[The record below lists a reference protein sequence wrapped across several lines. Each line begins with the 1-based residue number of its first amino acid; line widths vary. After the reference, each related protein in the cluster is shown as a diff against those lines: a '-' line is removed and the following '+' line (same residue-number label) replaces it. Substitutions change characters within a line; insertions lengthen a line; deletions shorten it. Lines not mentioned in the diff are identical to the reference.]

1 MESDSLHE
9 HDKSW
14 KAFFITTLFILCT
27 ANVYAQSSDTIF
39 SRYFRYAQNFAD
51 AYPREKVSLHLDN
64 ASYYL
69 GDTIWFK
76 AYVVTAEQNLP
87 TTISKPLYVE
97 LLDQLGNVVE
107 RQIIQLTDGEG
118 TGQIILNNTF
128 FTGYYEMRAYTK
140 WMLAFDNPS
149 CFSRVLPVYR
159 KRLSDEETPRSIAT
173 YRMDASMKQRPK
185 DKEKKFTVR
194 FFPEGGQLVKG
205 ISSIVA
211 FEATSRDKGAADVE
225 GTVVLPSG
233 EELAHIRSLHDGMG
247 YFEYKPEEKAGVAKI
262 DYEGSTYQF
271 DLPEALP
278 QGYVLRIDNRREM
291 LDITVA
297 RSSQAMKDTLAVFVS
312 SQGRPYKCMTLDF
325 EDELNCQFRIST
337 KELPPGVQQISLVNL
352 KGETL
357 CERFCYV
364 MPRSSMLLA
373 CKTDHALYRP
383 FEPVTCRIKVRDHL
397 NRPVQANLSVSIR
410 NGVESDFR
418 EYDHSIYTDL
428 LLVSDLKGYIHQ
440 PGFYFENQSAERFKM
455 LDVLLLVRGWRKYDL
470 SRLIGKR
477 PFLPRYLPETSLTL
491 YGQVESYFGKA
502 LRNVGVSILARRDS
516 VSIAGMTKT
525 DSLGYFSAPVDGFSG
540 SMDALIQTRN
550 EGKKWNK
557 QAVVKLFRNFE
568 PSLRKLDYYEL
579 NPEWKE
585 TGDLKQL
592 LDTLDIAY
600 KDSVFGPDHHLL
612 DEVVVNAKRL
622 NLLLKQT
629 ERFEKEILGYYN
641 ITQVVDKMRD
651 KGEAVYNLP
660 MLLKELNPNF
670 RLSDSL
676 SLHYNNSRV
685 LFIVNGGVL
694 SYGKTDYVLD
704 KDVDAIKSIML
715 YYDQAGG
722 ESVFV
727 MNKQSNRVTK
737 FTANNFWSGRWQ
749 DGDLS
754 ELPLQDA
761 IGADSGP
768 DALWGEKDRKT
779 MKKGPLQKS
788 SVVVCSITTIDDW
801 DPNKTYKARRGIRH
815 TYIQGYNEP
824 LEFYSPAYPDGAPLY
839 TEDSRRTL
847 YWNPNVKTNEKGEA
861 VIRCYNSDNSAPL
874 IINVETLYKG
884 SPSSLN
890 IYSIDYS
897 YKVLLKRKKGVVF
910 LAANVCKSFMN
921 DSLRFLNDFYNVKST
936 LIRIFAVD
944 NNEIN

>member
-754 ELPLQDA
+754 DLSLQDA

-779 MKKGPLQKS
+779 MKKCPLQKS

-847 YWNPNVKTNEKGEA
+847 YWNPNVKTNKKGEV
-861 VIRCYNSDNSAPL
+861 VIQCYNSDNSAPL

-890 IYSIDYS
+890 IYSIDY
-897 YKVLLKRKKGVVF
+897 
-910 LAANVCKSFMN
+910 
-921 DSLRFLNDFYNVKST
+921 
-936 LIRIFAVD
+936 
-944 NNEIN
+944 

>member
-51 AYPREKVSLHLDN
+51 SYPREKVSLHLDN

-247 YFEYKPEEKAGVAKI
+247 YFEYKPEQKAGVAKI

-502 LRNVGVSILARRDS
+502 LRNVGVSILARRGS

-754 ELPLQDA
+754 DLSLQDA

-824 LEFYSPAYPDGAPLY
+824 LEFYSPAYPNGAPLY

-890 IYSIDYS
+890 IYSIDY
-897 YKVLLKRKKGVVF
+897 
-910 LAANVCKSFMN
+910 
-921 DSLRFLNDFYNVKST
+921 
-936 LIRIFAVD
+936 
-944 NNEIN
+944 

>member
-107 RQIIQLTDGEG
+107 RQIIQLTDREG

-754 ELPLQDA
+754 DLSLQDA

-847 YWNPNVKTNEKGEA
+847 YWNPNVKTNKKGEV
-861 VIRCYNSDNSAPL
+861 VIQCYNSDNSAPL

-890 IYSIDYS
+890 IYSIDY
-897 YKVLLKRKKGVVF
+897 
-910 LAANVCKSFMN
+910 
-921 DSLRFLNDFYNVKST
+921 
-936 LIRIFAVD
+936 
-944 NNEIN
+944 

>member
-27 ANVYAQSSDTIF
+27 VNAYAQSSDTIF

-51 AYPREKVSLHLDN
+51 SYPREKVSLHLDN

-373 CKTDHALYRP
+373 CKTDHALYRS

-754 ELPLQDA
+754 DLSLQDA

-824 LEFYSPAYPDGAPLY
+824 LEFYSPAYPNGAPLY

-890 IYSIDYS
+890 IYSIDY
-897 YKVLLKRKKGVVF
+897 
-910 LAANVCKSFMN
+910 
-921 DSLRFLNDFYNVKST
+921 
-936 LIRIFAVD
+936 
-944 NNEIN
+944 

>member
-14 KAFFITTLFILCT
+14 KAFFITTMFILCT

-51 AYPREKVSLHLDN
+51 SYPREKVSLHLDN

-890 IYSIDYS
+890 IYSIDY
-897 YKVLLKRKKGVVF
+897 
-910 LAANVCKSFMN
+910 
-921 DSLRFLNDFYNVKST
+921 
-936 LIRIFAVD
+936 
-944 NNEIN
+944 

>member
-51 AYPREKVSLHLDN
+51 SYPREKVSLHLDN

-592 LDTLDIAY
+592 LDTLDIPY
-600 KDSVFGPDHHLL
+600 KDSVFGPDYHLL

-754 ELPLQDA
+754 DLPLQDA

-779 MKKGPLQKS
+779 MKKSPLQKS

-824 LEFYSPAYPDGAPLY
+824 LEFYSPAYPDGTPLY

-890 IYSIDYS
+890 IYSIDY
-897 YKVLLKRKKGVVF
+897 
-910 LAANVCKSFMN
+910 
-921 DSLRFLNDFYNVKST
+921 
-936 LIRIFAVD
+936 
-944 NNEIN
+944 

>member
-27 ANVYAQSSDTIF
+27 VNAYAQSSDTIF

-51 AYPREKVSLHLDN
+51 SYPREKVSLHLDN

-278 QGYVLRIDNRREM
+278 QEYVLRIDNRREM

-585 TGDLKQL
+585 AGDLKQL

-754 ELPLQDA
+754 DLSLQDA

-847 YWNPNVKTNEKGEA
+847 YWNPNVKTNKKGEV
-861 VIRCYNSDNSAPL
+861 VIQCYNSDNSAPL

-890 IYSIDYS
+890 IYSIDY
-897 YKVLLKRKKGVVF
+897 
-910 LAANVCKSFMN
+910 
-921 DSLRFLNDFYNVKST
+921 
-936 LIRIFAVD
+936 
-944 NNEIN
+944 

>member
-27 ANVYAQSSDTIF
+27 VNAYAQSSDTIF

-291 LDITVA
+291 LDITVT

-477 PFLPRYLPETSLTL
+477 PFLPWYLPETSLTL

-779 MKKGPLQKS
+779 MKKSPLQKS

-890 IYSIDYS
+890 IYSIDY
-897 YKVLLKRKKGVVF
+897 
-910 LAANVCKSFMN
+910 
-921 DSLRFLNDFYNVKST
+921 
-936 LIRIFAVD
+936 
-944 NNEIN
+944 

>member
-861 VIRCYNSDNSAPL
+861 VVIRCYNSDNSAPL

-890 IYSIDYS
+890 IYSIDY
-897 YKVLLKRKKGVVF
+897 
-910 LAANVCKSFMN
+910 
-921 DSLRFLNDFYNVKST
+921 
-936 LIRIFAVD
+936 
-944 NNEIN
+944 

>member
-39 SRYFRYAQNFAD
+39 SRYFCYAQNFAD
-51 AYPREKVSLHLDN
+51 SYPREKVSLHLDN

-291 LDITVA
+291 LDITVT

-754 ELPLQDA
+754 DLSLQDA

-824 LEFYSPAYPDGAPLY
+824 LEFYSPAYPNGAPLY

-890 IYSIDYS
+890 IYSIDY
-897 YKVLLKRKKGVVF
+897 
-910 LAANVCKSFMN
+910 
-921 DSLRFLNDFYNVKST
+921 
-936 LIRIFAVD
+936 
-944 NNEIN
+944 

>member
-9 HDKSW
+9 YDKSW

-27 ANVYAQSSDTIF
+27 VNAYAQSSDTIF

-890 IYSIDYS
+890 IYSIDY
-897 YKVLLKRKKGVVF
+897 
-910 LAANVCKSFMN
+910 
-921 DSLRFLNDFYNVKST
+921 
-936 LIRIFAVD
+936 
-944 NNEIN
+944 

>member
-27 ANVYAQSSDTIF
+27 VNAYAQSSDTIF

-51 AYPREKVSLHLDN
+51 SYPREKVSLHLDN

-418 EYDHSIYTDL
+418 EYDHSIYTDF

-585 TGDLKQL
+585 AGDLKQL

-754 ELPLQDA
+754 DLSLQDA

-824 LEFYSPAYPDGAPLY
+824 LEFYSPAYPNGAPLY

-890 IYSIDYS
+890 IYSIDY
-897 YKVLLKRKKGVVF
+897 
-910 LAANVCKSFMN
+910 
-921 DSLRFLNDFYNVKST
+921 
-936 LIRIFAVD
+936 
-944 NNEIN
+944 

>member
-51 AYPREKVSLHLDN
+51 SYPREKVSLHLDN

-516 VSIAGMTKT
+516 VSIAGMTKA
-525 DSLGYFSAPVDGFSG
+525 DSLGYFSVPVDGFSG

-839 TEDSRRTL
+839 TEDSRCTL

-890 IYSIDYS
+890 IYSIDY
-897 YKVLLKRKKGVVF
+897 
-910 LAANVCKSFMN
+910 
-921 DSLRFLNDFYNVKST
+921 
-936 LIRIFAVD
+936 
-944 NNEIN
+944 

>member
-27 ANVYAQSSDTIF
+27 VNAYAQSSDTIF

-51 AYPREKVSLHLDN
+51 SYPREKVSLHLDN

-247 YFEYKPEEKAGVAKI
+247 YFEYKPEEKAGMAKI

-754 ELPLQDA
+754 DLSLQDA

-824 LEFYSPAYPDGAPLY
+824 LEFYSPAYPNGAPLY

-890 IYSIDYS
+890 IYSIDY
-897 YKVLLKRKKGVVF
+897 
-910 LAANVCKSFMN
+910 
-921 DSLRFLNDFYNVKST
+921 
-936 LIRIFAVD
+936 
-944 NNEIN
+944 

>member
-1 MESDSLHE
+1 MLCRNILYIITLLCLFVVDSYAESP
-9 HDKSW
+9 
-14 KAFFITTLFILCT
+14 
-27 ANVYAQSSDTIF
+27 DTIF
-39 SRYFRYAQNFAD
+39 ARYFRYAQKFAD
-51 AYPREKVSLHLDN
+51 TYPREKVSLHFDN

-76 AYVVTAEQNLP
+76 AYAVTAEHNLP

-97 LLDQLGNVVE
+97 LLDQLGNVAE

-118 TGQIILNNTF
+118 CGQIILNNTF
-128 FTGYYEMRAYTK
+128 FTGYYEVRAYTK

-149 CFSRVLPVYR
+149 YFSRILPVYR

-173 YRMDASMKQRPK
+173 YRMDASMKQRPN
-185 DKEKKFTVR
+185 DKTKKFTVR
-194 FFPEGGQLVKG
+194 FFPEGGQLVRG

-211 FEATSRDKGAADVE
+211 FEAASRDKGAVDIE
-225 GTVVLPSG
+225 GTVMSPNG

-247 YFEYKPEEKAGVAKI
+247 YFEYKPGEKAGIAEI
-262 DYEGSTYQF
+262 DYEGSTYRF
-271 DLPEALP
+271 ELPEALP
-278 QGYVLRIDNRREM
+278 QGYALRVDNRQEM
-291 LDITVA
+291 LNIIVS
-297 RSSQAMKDTLAVFVS
+297 RSSLVMEDTLAVFVS
-312 SQGRPYKCMTLDF
+312 SQGRPYKCVVLNF
-325 EDELNCQFRIST
+325 EGQLNCQFRVSA
-337 KELPPGVQQISLVNL
+337 KELPEGVQQVSLVNL
-352 KGETL
+352 RGETL

-383 FEPVTCRIKVRDHL
+383 FEPVTCRIKVRDRL
-397 NRPVQANLSVSIR
+397 NRPVQARLSVSIR
-410 NGVESDFR
+410 NGVESDYQ
-418 EYDHSIYTDL
+418 EYDNSIYTDL

-440 PGFYFENQSAERFKM
+440 PGFYFKDRSAERFKM
-455 LDVLLLVRGWRKYDL
+455 LDVLLLVRGWRQYDL
-470 SRLIGKR
+470 SQLIGKR
-477 PFLPRYLPETSLTL
+477 SFSPCYLPETSLTL
-491 YGQVESYFGKA
+491 YGKVESYLG
-502 LRNVGVSILARRDS
+502 RPVRSVGVSILAHRDS

-568 PSLRKLDYYEL
+568 PPLRKLDYYEL

-592 LDTLDIAY
+592 LDTLNIAY
-600 KDSVFGPDHHLL
+600 KDSVFGPDNHLL
-612 DEVVVNAKRL
+612 DEVVVNARRL

-641 ITQVVDKMRD
+641 ITQVIDKMRD

-685 LFIVNGGVL
+685 LFVVNGGVL

-704 KDVDAIKSIML
+704 KDVDAVKSIML

-727 MNKQSNRVTK
+727 MNKQSNRVTQ
-737 FTANNFWSGRWQ
+737 FTANNFWSGSWENG
-749 DGDLS
+749 DLGDLS
-754 ELPLQDA
+754 LQDA
-761 IGADSGP
+761 ISVDSGP
-768 DALWGEKDRKT
+768 DAFLSERDGKNRK
-779 MKKGPLQKS
+779 KSPLEKS

-847 YWNPNVKTNEKGEA
+847 YWNPNVETNEKGEA
-861 VIRCYNSDNSAPL
+861 VVQCYNSDNSAPL
-874 IINVETLYKG
+874 IINAEALYKG
-884 SPSSLN
+884 CPVSLN
-890 IYSIDYS
+890 TYSISD
-897 YKVLLKRKKGVVF
+897 
-910 LAANVCKSFMN
+910 
-921 DSLRFLNDFYNVKST
+921 
-936 LIRIFAVD
+936 
-944 NNEIN
+944 

>member
-51 AYPREKVSLHLDN
+51 SYPREKVSLHLDN

-477 PFLPRYLPETSLTL
+477 PCLPRYLPETSLTL

-754 ELPLQDA
+754 DLPLQDT

-779 MKKGPLQKS
+779 MKKSPLQKS

-801 DPNKTYKARRGIRH
+801 DPNKTYKAQRGIRH

-824 LEFYSPAYPDGAPLY
+824 LEFYSPAYPDGTPLY

-890 IYSIDYS
+890 IYSIDY
-897 YKVLLKRKKGVVF
+897 
-910 LAANVCKSFMN
+910 
-921 DSLRFLNDFYNVKST
+921 
-936 LIRIFAVD
+936 
-944 NNEIN
+944 

>member
-51 AYPREKVSLHLDN
+51 SYPREKVSLHLDN

-159 KRLSDEETPRSIAT
+159 KRLSDKETPRSIAT

-694 SYGKTDYVLD
+694 SYCKTDYVLD

-754 ELPLQDA
+754 DLPLQDA

-779 MKKGPLQKS
+779 MKKSPLQKS

-847 YWNPNVKTNEKGEA
+847 YWNPNVKTNKKGEV
-861 VIRCYNSDNSAPL
+861 VIQCYNSDNSAPL

-890 IYSIDYS
+890 IYSIDY
-897 YKVLLKRKKGVVF
+897 
-910 LAANVCKSFMN
+910 
-921 DSLRFLNDFYNVKST
+921 
-936 LIRIFAVD
+936 
-944 NNEIN
+944 

>member
-27 ANVYAQSSDTIF
+27 VNAYAQSSDTIF

-51 AYPREKVSLHLDN
+51 SYPREKVSLHLDN

-754 ELPLQDA
+754 DLSLQDA

-824 LEFYSPAYPDGAPLY
+824 LEFYSPAYPNGAPLY

-890 IYSIDYS
+890 IYSIDY
-897 YKVLLKRKKGVVF
+897 
-910 LAANVCKSFMN
+910 
-921 DSLRFLNDFYNVKST
+921 
-936 LIRIFAVD
+936 
-944 NNEIN
+944 

>member
-51 AYPREKVSLHLDN
+51 SYPREKVSLHLDN

-247 YFEYKPEEKAGVAKI
+247 YFEYKPEQKAGVAKI

-364 MPRSSMLLA
+364 MPRSSILLA

-754 ELPLQDA
+754 DLSLQDA

-847 YWNPNVKTNEKGEA
+847 YWNPNVKTNKKGEV
-861 VIRCYNSDNSAPL
+861 VIQCYNSDNSAPL

-890 IYSIDYS
+890 IYSIDY
-897 YKVLLKRKKGVVF
+897 
-910 LAANVCKSFMN
+910 
-921 DSLRFLNDFYNVKST
+921 
-936 LIRIFAVD
+936 
-944 NNEIN
+944 

>member
-579 NPEWKE
+579 NTEWKE
-585 TGDLKQL
+585 AGDLKQL

-754 ELPLQDA
+754 DLSLQDA

-847 YWNPNVKTNEKGEA
+847 YWNPNVKTNKKGEV
-861 VIRCYNSDNSAPL
+861 VIQCYNSDNSAPL

-890 IYSIDYS
+890 IYSIDY
-897 YKVLLKRKKGVVF
+897 
-910 LAANVCKSFMN
+910 
-921 DSLRFLNDFYNVKST
+921 
-936 LIRIFAVD
+936 
-944 NNEIN
+944 

>member
-51 AYPREKVSLHLDN
+51 SYPREKVSLHLDN

-97 LLDQLGNVVE
+97 LLDQLGNAVE

-754 ELPLQDA
+754 DLPLQDA

-779 MKKGPLQKS
+779 MKKSPLQKS

-847 YWNPNVKTNEKGEA
+847 YWNPNVKTNKKGEV
-861 VIRCYNSDNSAPL
+861 VIQCYNSDNSAPL

-890 IYSIDYS
+890 IYSIDY
-897 YKVLLKRKKGVVF
+897 
-910 LAANVCKSFMN
+910 
-921 DSLRFLNDFYNVKST
+921 
-936 LIRIFAVD
+936 
-944 NNEIN
+944 

>member
-585 TGDLKQL
+585 AGDLKQL

-600 KDSVFGPDHHLL
+600 KDLL

-754 ELPLQDA
+754 DLSLQDA

-890 IYSIDYS
+890 IYSIDY
-897 YKVLLKRKKGVVF
+897 
-910 LAANVCKSFMN
+910 
-921 DSLRFLNDFYNVKST
+921 
-936 LIRIFAVD
+936 
-944 NNEIN
+944 

>member
-585 TGDLKQL
+585 AGDLKQL

-754 ELPLQDA
+754 DLSLQDA

-788 SVVVCSITTIDDW
+788 SVVVCSSPTIADW

-890 IYSIDYS
+890 IYSIDY
-897 YKVLLKRKKGVVF
+897 
-910 LAANVCKSFMN
+910 
-921 DSLRFLNDFYNVKST
+921 
-936 LIRIFAVD
+936 
-944 NNEIN
+944 

>member
-660 MLLKELNPNF
+660 MLLKEFNPNF

-890 IYSIDYS
+890 IYSIDY
-897 YKVLLKRKKGVVF
+897 
-910 LAANVCKSFMN
+910 
-921 DSLRFLNDFYNVKST
+921 
-936 LIRIFAVD
+936 
-944 NNEIN
+944 

>member
-428 LLVSDLKGYIHQ
+428 LLVSDLKGYINQ

-585 TGDLKQL
+585 AGDLKQL

-754 ELPLQDA
+754 DLSLQDA

-890 IYSIDYS
+890 IYSIDY
-897 YKVLLKRKKGVVF
+897 
-910 LAANVCKSFMN
+910 
-921 DSLRFLNDFYNVKST
+921 
-936 LIRIFAVD
+936 
-944 NNEIN
+944 

>member
-51 AYPREKVSLHLDN
+51 SYPREKVSLHLDN

-87 TTISKPLYVE
+87 TTISKLLYVE

-410 NGVESDFR
+410 NGVESDFQ

-824 LEFYSPAYPDGAPLY
+824 LEFYSPAYPNGAPLY

-890 IYSIDYS
+890 IYSIDY
-897 YKVLLKRKKGVVF
+897 
-910 LAANVCKSFMN
+910 
-921 DSLRFLNDFYNVKST
+921 
-936 LIRIFAVD
+936 
-944 NNEIN
+944 

>member
-51 AYPREKVSLHLDN
+51 SYPREKVSLHLDN

-502 LRNVGVSILARRDS
+502 LRNVGVSILVRRDS

-754 ELPLQDA
+754 DLSLQDA

-824 LEFYSPAYPDGAPLY
+824 LEFYSPAYPNGAPLY

-890 IYSIDYS
+890 IYSIDY
-897 YKVLLKRKKGVVF
+897 
-910 LAANVCKSFMN
+910 
-921 DSLRFLNDFYNVKST
+921 
-936 LIRIFAVD
+936 
-944 NNEIN
+944 

>member
-51 AYPREKVSLHLDN
+51 SYPREKVSLHLDN

-247 YFEYKPEEKAGVAKI
+247 YFEYKPEQKAGVAKI

-397 NRPVQANLSVSIR
+397 DRPVQANLSVSIR

-754 ELPLQDA
+754 DLSLQDA

-824 LEFYSPAYPDGAPLY
+824 LEFYSPAYPNGAPLY

-890 IYSIDYS
+890 IYSIDY
-897 YKVLLKRKKGVVF
+897 
-910 LAANVCKSFMN
+910 
-921 DSLRFLNDFYNVKST
+921 
-936 LIRIFAVD
+936 
-944 NNEIN
+944 

>member
-51 AYPREKVSLHLDN
+51 SYPREKVSLHLDN

-87 TTISKPLYVE
+87 TTISKLLYVE

-233 EELAHIRSLHDGMG
+233 EELAHIRSFHDGMG

-890 IYSIDYS
+890 IYSIDY
-897 YKVLLKRKKGVVF
+897 
-910 LAANVCKSFMN
+910 
-921 DSLRFLNDFYNVKST
+921 
-936 LIRIFAVD
+936 
-944 NNEIN
+944 

>member
-9 HDKSW
+9 YDKSW

-337 KELPPGVQQISLVNL
+337 KELPPGVQQIFLVNL

-890 IYSIDYS
+890 IYSIDY
-897 YKVLLKRKKGVVF
+897 
-910 LAANVCKSFMN
+910 
-921 DSLRFLNDFYNVKST
+921 
-936 LIRIFAVD
+936 
-944 NNEIN
+944 

>member
-51 AYPREKVSLHLDN
+51 SYPREKVSLHLDN

-159 KRLSDEETPRSIAT
+159 KRLSDKETPRSIAT

-383 FEPVTCRIKVRDHL
+383 FEPVTCRIKARDHL

-754 ELPLQDA
+754 DLPLQDA

-779 MKKGPLQKS
+779 MKKSPLQKS

-890 IYSIDYS
+890 IYSIDY
-897 YKVLLKRKKGVVF
+897 
-910 LAANVCKSFMN
+910 
-921 DSLRFLNDFYNVKST
+921 
-936 LIRIFAVD
+936 
-944 NNEIN
+944 

>member
-51 AYPREKVSLHLDN
+51 SYPREKVSLHLDN

-233 EELAHIRSLHDGMG
+233 EELAHIRSFHDGMG

-337 KELPPGVQQISLVNL
+337 KERPPGVQQISLVNL

-890 IYSIDYS
+890 IYSIDY
-897 YKVLLKRKKGVVF
+897 
-910 LAANVCKSFMN
+910 
-921 DSLRFLNDFYNVKST
+921 
-936 LIRIFAVD
+936 
-944 NNEIN
+944 

>member
-585 TGDLKQL
+585 AGDLKQL

-612 DEVVVNAKRL
+612 DEVVANAKRL

-754 ELPLQDA
+754 DLSLQDA

-847 YWNPNVKTNEKGEA
+847 YWNPNVKTNKKGEV
-861 VIRCYNSDNSAPL
+861 VIQCYNSDNSAPL

-890 IYSIDYS
+890 IYSIDY
-897 YKVLLKRKKGVVF
+897 
-910 LAANVCKSFMN
+910 
-921 DSLRFLNDFYNVKST
+921 
-936 LIRIFAVD
+936 
-944 NNEIN
+944 

>member
-51 AYPREKVSLHLDN
+51 SYPREKVSLHLDN

-87 TTISKPLYVE
+87 TTISKLLYVE

-149 CFSRVLPVYR
+149 CFSHVLPVYR

-410 NGVESDFR
+410 NGVESDFQ

-824 LEFYSPAYPDGAPLY
+824 LEFYSPAYPNGAPLY

-890 IYSIDYS
+890 IYSIDY
-897 YKVLLKRKKGVVF
+897 
-910 LAANVCKSFMN
+910 
-921 DSLRFLNDFYNVKST
+921 
-936 LIRIFAVD
+936 
-944 NNEIN
+944 

>member
-9 HDKSW
+9 YDKSW

-890 IYSIDYS
+890 IYSIDY
-897 YKVLLKRKKGVVF
+897 
-910 LAANVCKSFMN
+910 
-921 DSLRFLNDFYNVKST
+921 
-936 LIRIFAVD
+936 
-944 NNEIN
+944 